1 MQQMTR
7 GYIDEGYGESS
18 IPYDDDHQNMNM
30 ENYGID
36 KLTGNL
42 LENRE

>member
-18 IPYDDDHQNMNM
+18 IPYDDDHQNMM
-30 ENYGID
+30 KNYGID
-36 KLTGNL
+36 KLTENL